1 MSIWKGYMLYLRYSS
16 FFILVFFI
24 SCSKD
29 IKKDNAVFVIATYDD
44 VHDWDPATA
53 YSLEVLPMSNMYEP
67 LLWLDA
73 SEKEHKLIPGLAT
86 SYKKSKDG
94 LVWSFELRRNVSFH
108 DGQPFNAQAVQYV
121 VNRNKSLYQGASYIW
136 SHIKGVQAVGDYNVK
151 FILDKPV
158 PLDKIVSSQYGAW
171 MYSPG
176 TKHMSRDSIARGYV
190 AGTGPYKLKS
200 WERNNQI
207 ELIKNNDY
215 WGGWDKDD
223 YFTAIQIRVVSESS
237 TRLQMVESGLVD
249 YAVLIPNHLLD
260 KLKNSTDVKVSFFPA
275 WINHFYLLNTKKF
288 PTNNVFFRKAIAASF
303 DRKKINQY
311 VYGNLGREP
320 KGLVPSNIPLFAAP
334 DSLIAFD
341 LKKARSYLLK
351 SGLSNKETS
360 VDFSYVA
367 TSEEYRL
374 TALTLF
380 DNLRQI
386 GVETNLKPGLWSTNW
401 EKAKNINT
409 APNIIS
415 MAWWPTYSSPS
426 DWFFGLYETQTNPL
440 FNLSYYSNTEVDSL
454 IVLAW
459 ENEAT
464 NPQKAQFYY
473 KTIQEKLI
481 DDCVV
486 VPASDLNVQAV
497 YGSDIYG
504 LTPNPA
510 YSTLLVYKLERNS
523 D

>member
-1 MSIWKGYMLYLRYSS
+1 M
-16 FFILVFFI
+16 
-24 SCSKD
+24 
-29 IKKDNAVFVIATYDD
+29 
-44 VHDWDPATA
+44 
-53 YSLEVLPMSNMYEP
+53 
-67 LLWLDA
+67 
-73 SEKEHKLIPGLAT
+73 
-86 SYKKSKDG
+86 
-94 LVWSFELRRNVSFH
+94 
-108 DGQPFNAQAVQYV
+108 
-121 VNRNKSLYQGASYIW
+121 
-136 SHIKGVQAVGDYNVK
+136 
-151 FILDKPV
+151 
-158 PLDKIVSSQYGAW
+158 
-171 MYSPG
+171 
-176 TKHMSRDSIARGYV
+176 
-190 AGTGPYKLKS
+190 
-200 WERNNQI
+200 
-207 ELIKNNDY
+207 
-215 WGGWDKDD
+215 
-223 YFTAIQIRVVSESS
+223 
-237 TRLQMVESGLVD
+237 
-249 YAVLIPNHLLD
+249 
-260 KLKNSTDVKVSFFPA
+260 
-275 WINHFYLLNTKKF
+275 
-288 PTNNVFFRKAIAASF
+288 
-303 DRKKINQY
+303 
-311 VYGNLGREP
+311 YGNLGREP

-386 GVETNLKPGLWSTNW
+386 GVEANLKPGLWSTNW

-426 DWFFGLYETQTNPL
+426 DWFFGLYETQANPL
-440 FNLSYYSNTEVDSL
+440 FNLSYYSNAEVDSL
-454 IVLAW
+454 ITLAW

-497 YGSDIYG
+497 YRLSLIHI
-504 LTPNPA
+504 
-510 YSTLLVYKLERNS
+510 
-523 D
+523 